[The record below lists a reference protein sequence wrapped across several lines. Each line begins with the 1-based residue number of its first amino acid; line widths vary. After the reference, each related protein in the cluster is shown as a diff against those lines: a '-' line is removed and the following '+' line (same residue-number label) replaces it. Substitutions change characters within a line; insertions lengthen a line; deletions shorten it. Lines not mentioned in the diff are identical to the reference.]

1 MEISMKKKTGLQFYK
16 RRKKI
21 NMSIV
26 REIISWIVGIVV
38 AVFVAAFLSFS
49 VGIRSNVIGASMEPE
64 LQNGQTVLINQLL
77 YDFIKPQRGDIIAFL
92 PNGNQNSHY
101 YVKRVVGLPGET
113 VQIIG
118 GSVFINGVVLEETY
132 DFISEAGIAE
142 KELVLKTDEYFVLG
156 DNRNNS
162 EDSRSSTIGA
172 VSSDSIIGKVWLH
185 YPYGEATFGFV
196 D

>member
-1 MEISMKKKTGLQFYK
+1 
-16 RRKKI
+16 
-21 NMSIV
+21 
-26 REIISWIVGIVV
+26 
-38 AVFVAAFLSFS
+38 
-49 VGIRSNVIGASMEPE
+49 
-64 LQNGQTVLINQLL
+64 
-77 YDFIKPQRGDIIAFL
+77 
-92 PNGNQNSHY
+92 NSHY
-101 YVKRVVGLPGET
+101 YVKRGVGLPGET